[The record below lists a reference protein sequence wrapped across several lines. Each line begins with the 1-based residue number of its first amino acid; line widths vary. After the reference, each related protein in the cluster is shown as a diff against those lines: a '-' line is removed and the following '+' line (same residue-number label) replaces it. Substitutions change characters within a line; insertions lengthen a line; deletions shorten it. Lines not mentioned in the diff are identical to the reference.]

1 MTHEIINVKT
11 KIITNHR
18 DTFKNHP
25 GFDLEE
31 VVDTFLRVVE
41 YRNLTGILDGLRV
54 FYLEDQFSALETAR
68 KNFAANIEG
77 YLKTVF
83 KISDGQE
90 VTEMLAGCFN
100 KFFDTHCNLA
110 DNERKVFFSSKKDGY
125 KSNSAAYFKGKLP
138 FGAEL
143 KTIYDL
149 RNAIGSG
156 HDKAIIEYFDAD
168 PKVVAHKRHWVADI
182 EDCIIVYLFITYKYL
197 PKLRRFFEPNMT
209 RYLESVI
216 QEFEEE
222 RLRFVHIKGK
232 FEDIIHAKATFEH
245 QMTADLREGTVA
257 TLREKIKVRKMLVT
271 GDAGMGKTTTVRYLA
286 ACDAEHLLRDYDTLS
301 IQCPLPVYVELK
313 NFKDDESNS
322 GKVVVS
328 VRDLILKK
336 IKLGLDIS
344 VKTEEEK
351 VERYADN
358 LLTQGKI
365 TLFLDGLN
373 EIPKEAKESKHQAIV
388 RFLKD
393 FDRVFYILTSR
404 KEDYKGVVSIDIPVF
419 ELQKMDSQQI
429 ASFLEKNTD
438 NERVRSLI
446 QDAVKKNDSLRQFV
460 GVPLVLLTLIKVV
473 EVKGEI
479 PVTQTLI
486 IGEFI
491 AGLYDW
497 QCRKP
502 NSHFTQAMSKKL
514 DSLLCHLAIC
524 IKKLYDTNTYLAYG
538 KIIEYF
544 QERNQAHG
552 LQVDPAE
559 ALQTAKDLNI
569 LVEKE
574 RKYAFVHQLFLEYY
588 AAEELT
594 DLEF

>member
-1 MTHEIINVKT
+1 M
-11 KIITNHR
+11 
-18 DTFKNHP
+18 
-25 GFDLEE
+25 
-31 VVDTFLRVVE
+31 
-41 YRNLTGILDGLRV
+41 
-54 FYLEDQFSALETAR
+54 
-68 KNFAANIEG
+68 
-77 YLKTVF
+77 
-83 KISDGQE
+83 
-90 VTEMLAGCFN
+90 
-100 KFFDTHCNLA
+100 
-110 DNERKVFFSSKKDGY
+110 
-125 KSNSAAYFKGKLP
+125 
-138 FGAEL
+138 
-143 KTIYDL
+143 
-149 RNAIGSG
+149 
-156 HDKAIIEYFDAD
+156 
-168 PKVVAHKRHWVADI
+168 
-182 EDCIIVYLFITYKYL
+182 
-197 PKLRRFFEPNMT
+197 
-209 RYLESVI
+209 
-216 QEFEEE
+216 
-222 RLRFVHIKGK
+222 
-232 FEDIIHAKATFEH
+232 
-245 QMTADLREGTVA
+245 
-257 TLREKIKVRKMLVT
+257 
-271 GDAGMGKTTTVRYLA
+271 
-286 ACDAEHLLRDYDTLS
+286 
-301 IQCPLPVYVELK
+301 K

-336 IKLGLDIS
+336 IKSGLDIS